1 MRLDPRALLRW
12 FELLDF
18 RLKRAEF
25 YRDLVEMYKR
35 GESML
40 SFLEGELNN
49 ALLTKQHSRAA
60 ALRIVLRRY
69 ASGVDSARLGMLLR
83 GVMPERDA
91 MMIAAVEHAGT
102 RKTQAL
108 EALAVATELQAQMR
122 QAVLAQSATPLLI
135 APVCLI
141 MISVVSD
148 VILSI
153 DRSTPVYV
161 RDQIWTG
168 FNGLAKQIADFSIA
182 YGGTAVAALGAVLT
196 LAALSLPRWTG
207 RWRLKAD
214 KWPLYSLYRDFQA
227 GLLLSSLAMLLQ
239 TSATL
244 RGSLEDMAA
253 RSNPVM
259 RWHLARVLRSL
270 DVEPNATLRAFGRGL
285 LSPHLLARAATL
297 QRTAGQ
303 FSDVLVQLG
312 TSEGNRVL
320 ARVKR
325 AASAMN
331 IALISVLGGL
341 AAILGMASIT
351 VPGAF
356 SSVMEPAQLMAA
368 KKAYEQRKKYE
379 STFQPPPSNDGTTR
393 SKSQ

>member
-1 MRLDPRALLRW
+1 MSVDLRVALRW

-25 YRDLVEMYKR
+25 YRDLAEMYTR

-40 SFLEGELNN
+40 SFLEGELHN
-49 ALLTKQHSRAA
+49 ALITKQHSRAT
-60 ALRIVLRRY
+60 ALRILLRRY
-69 ASGVDSARLGMLLR
+69 SSGVDSARLGMLLR

-91 MMIAAVEHAGT
+91 MMIAAVEHAGA
-102 RKTQAL
+102 RKAQAL

-122 QAVLAQSATPLLI
+122 QVVIAQSVTPLLI

-168 FNGLAKQIADFSIA
+168 FNGLAKQIADFSTS
-182 YGGTAVAALGAVLT
+182 YGGTAVATLGAF
-196 LAALSLPRWTG
+196 LAIACCLLPRWTG
-207 RWRLKAD
+207 RWRLRAD
-214 KWPLYSLYRDFQA
+214 KLPLYSLYRDFQA

-312 TSEGNRVL
+312 TSEGSRVL

-325 AASAMN
+325 AAGAMN

-368 KKAYEQRKKYE
+368 KRAYDQRKKYE

-393 SKSQ
+393 SK

>member
-1 MRLDPRALLRW
+1 MKVDPRAVLRW

-18 RLKRAEF
+18 RLRRAEF
-25 YRDLVEMYKR
+25 YRDLAEMYTR

-49 ALLTKQHSRAA
+49 ALITKQHSRAA
-60 ALRIVLRRY
+60 ALRILLRRY
-69 ASGVDSARLGMLLR
+69 SSGMDSARLGMLLR

-91 MMIAAVEHAGT
+91 MMIGAVEHAGT
-102 RKTQAL
+102 RKAQAL

-122 QAVLAQSATPLLI
+122 QAVLAQSVTPLLI

-161 RDQIWTG
+161 RDLIWTG
-168 FNGLAKQIADFSIA
+168 FNGLAKQIADFA
-182 YGGTAVAALGAVLT
+182 TAHGGSAVAGLGLFLALAVW
-196 LAALSLPRWTG
+196 SLPRWTG
-207 RWRLKAD
+207 RWRLRAD

-253 RSNPVM
+253 RSSPVM

-270 DVEPNATLRAFGRGL
+270 DIEPTETLRAFGRGL
-285 LSPHLLARAATL
+285 LSPQLLARAATL

-312 TSEGNRVL
+312 TSEGHRVL

-325 AASAMN
+325 AATAMN
-331 IALISVLGGL
+331 IGLISVLGSL

-368 KKAYEQRKKYE
+368 KKAYDQRKKAE
-379 STFQPPPSNDGTTR
+379 AMFQPPPSDDGTTR
-393 SKSQ
+393 SKQQ

>member
-1 MRLDPRALLRW
+1 MRVDPRAWLRW

-25 YRDLVEMYKR
+25 YRDLAEMYTR

-49 ALLTKQHSRAA
+49 ALITKQHSRAK
-60 ALRIVLRRY
+60 ALRILLRRY
-69 ASGVDSARLGMLLR
+69 SSGVDSARLGMLLR

-91 MMIAAVEHAGT
+91 MMIAAVEHASV
-102 RKTQAL
+102 RKAQAL
-108 EALAVATELQAQMR
+108 QALAVATELQAQMR
-122 QAVLAQSATPLLI
+122 QAVIAQSFSPLLI

-161 RDQIWTG
+161 RDQVWTG
-168 FNGLAKQIADFSIA
+168 FNGLAKQIADFSTT
-182 YGGTAVAALGAVLT
+182 YGGTAVAALCAL
-196 LAALSLPRWTG
+196 LALACWSLPRWTG
-207 RWRLKAD
+207 RWRLHAD
-214 KWPLYSLYRDFQA
+214 KWPIYSLYRDFQS

-244 RGSLEDMAA
+244 RGSLEDMAT

-270 DVEPNATLRAFGRGL
+270 DVEPSATLRAFGRGL

-331 IALISVLGGL
+331 LVLIAVLGSL

-368 KKAYEQRKKYE
+368 KKAYDQRKKYE
-379 STFQPPPSNDGTTR
+379 STVQPPPLNDGTTR
-393 SKSQ
+393 SK